1 MKYSWLLLLLCVS
14 LQGTCK
20 SRQAPTAP
28 LVFIGSTACD
38 GFIRQLMDIPASV
51 ECDKIKWQ
59 LTLYADS
66 AGVRLFTAAYT
77 WGVQQV
83 NAQGF
88 VNNGQTQQVQGT
100 WAVERGTATDTTAI
114 VYILHAA
121 TAKQPMLL
129 IKVDDN
135 ILHFLYSD
143 RHLLIGNAGWG
154 YSLSRVQQ

>member
-14 LQGTCK
+14 LQGACK
-20 SRQAPTAP
+20 SSQAPNEP
-28 LVFIGSTACD
+28 VVFNGTIACD

-66 AGVRLFTAAYT
+66 AGVRRFTAAYT
-77 WGVQQV
+77 WGVQKV
-83 NAQGF
+83 NAPGF
-88 VNNGQTQQVQGT
+88 ANNGQTQQIQGT
-100 WAVERGTATDTTAI
+100 WAMERGTATDTTAA
-114 VYILHAA
+114 VYSLRTTTA
-121 TAKQPMLL
+121 TQPMLL
-129 IKVDDN
+129 VKVDDN